1 MVDQL
6 LREWPPGYG
15 GIERVAH
22 ELAVEWG
29 GNVYSL
35 NAQPSRRLELD
46 PLNVE
51 YIRKC
56 VPRLAIGRLLL
67 PLPSFEVFILL
78 ASTKPLHGHLP
89 SPGVLLLLVI
99 ARLIQ
104 PRRRITVH
112 WHCFL
117 EKSPGISGLLYS
129 LYQSIA
135 LKCMPFFSTVV
146 VTSPNVAS
154 HLESLNPSIRKIY
167 VLPCSLS
174 PQQENDA
181 LNLPSCKVDSGS
193 SLRVL
198 FIGRLDSYKRV
209 DWLLSSL
216 AEVDLPWTLNIIGDG
231 PKRQAFQ
238 KQANNIFLDHECVFF
253 HGRVSETIKL
263 QILENS
269 DVLVLPSESC
279 NEAFGIVQLEAMA
292 AGTLSLAFDREASGM
307 GWVSRLPDLVWPQTP
322 ESLADVLRKLALDKA
337 LCCELGIKSREK
349 YMSYFSRSLWL
360 TTLKKMF

>member
-1 MVDQL
+1 MC
-6 LREWPPGYG
+6 PK
-15 GIERVAH
+15 A
-22 ELAVEWG
+22 
-29 GNVYSL
+29 GN
-35 NAQPSRRLELD
+35 R
-46 PLNVE
+46 
-51 YIRKC
+51 
-56 VPRLAIGRLLL
+56 RLLL

-135 LKCMPFFSTVV
+135 LKCMPLFSTVV

-154 HLESLNPSIRKIY
+154 HLESLNPSISKIY

-198 FIGRLDSYKRV
+198 FIGRLDSYKRL

-231 PKRQAFQ
+231 PKGRHFKN
-238 KQANNIFLDHECVFF
+238 KQLISSRIVSVFF

-279 NEAFGIVQLEAMA
+279 NGL
-292 AGTLSLAFDREASGM
+292 
-307 GWVSRLPDLVWPQTP
+307 
-322 ESLADVLRKLALDKA
+322 
-337 LCCELGIKSREK
+337 LGL
-349 YMSYFSRSLWL
+349 FS
-360 TTLKKMF
+360 